1 MKKVVS
7 FLLSLVIVTTMIFT
21 ATFSVS
27 AYSVPDEN
35 GFAAKLSS
43 LRSQFPNGG
52 HYSGTYYENG
62 TAKAWQCHG
71 YALECFEQVFG
82 IQYYNSGFY
91 NRIDY
96 L

>member
-43 LRSQFPNGG
+43 LRSQFPN
-52 HYSGTYYENG
+52 
-62 TAKAWQCHG
+62 
-71 YALECFEQVFG
+71 
-82 IQYYNSGFY
+82 
-91 NRIDY
+91 
-96 L
+96 